1 MICRSGKFAVF
12 FSAGASLIATAD
24 MSRLRPSKAWRRPS
38 ILKQKVVVGTHHKTG
53 TVWFHDIFAEIA
65 RRFELRFRVDDAHEG
80 VPTGPWDIF
89 QETHSQFDTSNLGD
103 FRGLHVIRD
112 PRDVIVSA
120 AFYHQKSQESWL
132 HERQDCYGGKT
143 YQEMINSCASLD
155 DKIVFE
161 MENASRHIIEAM
173 QAFDYA
179 DPRFMTLKFEEMS
192 VDYRL
197 ERFERAFEFL
207 GFSPDSIGW
216 CLTVAYRNSLFS
228 GAASAGQ
235 TKAGHV
241 RSGKSKQWP
250 EFFKRKHRRRFER
263 LFGDV
268 LGTLGYEE
276 DWEAASQ
283 ADNAR
288 EGG

>member
-1 MICRSGKFAVF
+1 MSQFDEPAFPQDPRLPSKD
-12 FSAGASLIATAD
+12 SLGET
-24 MSRLRPSKAWRRPS
+24 RPSLFKGSRRRTA
-38 ILKQKVVVGTHHKTG
+38 LKNKVVVGTHHKTG
-53 TVWFHDIFAEIA
+53 TVWFHDIFAEIS
-65 RRFELRFRVDDAHEG
+65 RRFGLRFVVSDASEG
-80 VPTGPWDIF
+80 APDEPWDVF
-89 QETHSQFDTSNLGD
+89 QETHSRFDATKLGD

-120 AFYHQKSQESWL
+120 AFYHQKSNESWL
-132 HERQDCYGGKT
+132 HEPQACYGGKT
-143 YQEMINSCASLD
+143 YQETINSFASLD

-161 MENASRHIIEAM
+161 MENASCHIIRAM
-173 QAFDYA
+173 QAFDYT
-179 DPRFMTLKFEEMS
+179 DSRFLTVKFEEMS

-207 GFSPDSIGW
+207 GFRSEAIGW
-216 CLTVAYRNSLFS
+216 CLTAAYRNSLFS

-268 LGTLGYEE
+268 LTTLGYEA
-276 DWEAASQ
+276 DWDATPTAAPHDK
-283 ADNAR
+283 A
-288 EGG
+288 

>member
-1 MICRSGKFAVF
+1 M
-12 FSAGASLIATAD
+12 AS
-24 MSRLRPSKAWRRPS
+24 PHPS

-65 RRFELRFRVDDAHEG
+65 RRFDLRFRVDDAVEG

-89 QETHSQFDTSNLGD
+89 QETHSRFDTAKLGD

-120 AFYHQKSQESWL
+120 AFYHQKSQETWL
-132 HERQDCYGGKT
+132 HEKQESYGGKT
-143 YQEMINSCASLD
+143 YQEAINSYASLD
-155 DKIVFE
+155 DMIAFE
-161 MENASRHIIEAM
+161 MENASRRTVEAM
-173 QAFDYA
+173 QEFDYA
-179 DPRFMTLKFEEMS
+179 DPRFMTVKFEEMS

-197 ERFERAFEFL
+197 ERFESAFEFL
-207 GFSPDSIGW
+207 GFCPESIGW

-228 GAASAGQ
+228 GAATSGQ

-250 EFFKRKHRRRFER
+250 EFFKRKHQRRFER
-263 LFGDV
+263 LFGNV
-268 LGTLGYEE
+268 LGRLGYEE
-276 DWEAASQ
+276 DWGAASEAARAIES
-283 ADNAR
+283 A
-288 EGG
+288 